1 MGALVLLV
9 LVQRGRP
16 GAHQAHIAPEDIEE
30 LGQLVDTGLADE
42 LAHLGDAGI
51 VLHLEHEAVH
61 FVPGHQLFLPLLRV
75 HIHTAELV
83 DIEHTAVAAHTAL
96 FEDQRAG
103 AFQLEGDGHDG
114 NDGDAEDAAHQTAH
128 NVQHPL
134 EGLVAEFE
142 LHGAH
147 GDHIATGAAA
157 QAAAQAGG
165 AGLIAADILDAVQ
178 QGQTEMD
185 GQSHALHLFQIRHK
199 GITAVHGDVHIHFIQ
214 RGLPQPVHKG
224 IVVGLDVHALDLAAD
239 LLFRDLQQG
248 NARQPLGPVPLQ
260 LPHHFPGIFAGGHNA
275 HQAFHAVFLPGGG
288 QQLFEHTVEH
298 RHQHHVDNRHCHQKI
313 PGAQQRGLG
322 QQQAR
327 RVDEGQDQVKF
338 DRDLQLPFPWT
349 GGNVLALVKGQKRQ
363 QIGQHQ
369 QAERLDEVGRG
380 VVSHLAQQTI
390 HHQPAQRYAEGQ
402 REDVCYKSADILQF
416 FSLGN
421 HDFSIPSSFTIIFPK
436 RGTIPVS
443 AKSPVRQGQRGALQA
458 SAGLYG
464 PSMVDFITLSRMFQS
479 QNFSFRLFS

>member
-1 MGALVLLV
+1 
-9 LVQRGRP
+9 
-16 GAHQAHIAPEDIEE
+16 
-30 LGQLVDTGLADE
+30 
-42 LAHLGDAGI
+42 
-51 VLHLEHEAVH
+51 
-61 FVPGHQLFLPLLRV
+61 
-75 HIHTAELV
+75 
-83 DIEHTAVAAHTAL
+83 
-96 FEDQRAG
+96 
-103 AFQLEGDGHDG
+103 
-114 NDGDAEDAAHQTAH
+114 
-128 NVQHPL
+128 
-134 EGLVAEFE
+134 
-142 LHGAH
+142 
-147 GDHIATGAAA
+147 
-157 QAAAQAGG
+157 
-165 AGLIAADILDAVQ
+165 
-178 QGQTEMD
+178 MD

-248 NARQPLGPVPLQ
+248 NARQTLGPVPLQ

-298 RHQHHVDNRHCHQKI
+298 RHQHHVDDRHCHQKI

-349 GGNVLALVKGQKRQ
+349 GGNVLALVKGQIRQ
-363 QIGQHQ
+363 QIGQYQ

-421 HDFSIPSSFTIIFPK
+421 HDFSIPSSFTIIFPP
-436 RGTIPVS
+436 RG
-443 AKSPVRQGQRGALQA
+443 
-458 SAGLYG
+458 
-464 PSMVDFITLSRMFQS
+464 
-479 QNFSFRLFS
+479 